1 MNRPLLLSLNLF
13 FYACA
18 FCAVQD
24 SPVFVV
30 KNQPVPATTAIAP
43 QPTRAVL
50 PNGTELGISLEGSE
64 LSFNFTRS
72 MGYVLDPHASPGCS
86 PALVGF
92 ADNSALLIWR
102 GHGADNLRDLLFARY
117 VDGQLQSASRLSFDD
132 WRTGENPAGEGPALD
147 SRGAHVAVAWFTAAD
162 GPRVNV
168 STSSNAGAQWLMPN
182 RVDDVAPIG
191 RVSVVLLDDGAQLVS
206 WVERRANDYAIL
218 LRRVSPRGTLSASA
232 ELVRQSADPGHPLL
246 TRVKDGDA
254 TPAQLLLTYTS
265 AGKPA
270 ARLITLPPA
279 AQLAES
285 DACDCDPRPE
295 DQRGY
300 AIKGRIVSIHP
311 DLGTLSLA
319 HDAVPGV
326 LKAATT
332 TLHAAPDLLASA
344 KTGARILARIE
355 RIGPDWWL
363 FNPRT
368 LITP

>member
-1 MNRPLLLSLNLF
+1 MPSGVIRRVSFYFLALLL
-13 FYACA
+13 
-18 FCAVQD
+18 AVISRAQTD
-24 SPVFVV
+24 SPRFVIQ
-30 KNQPVPATTAIAP
+30 KQPAPPPAVSSPAAGINRVTFPDGGTLSVQVEGNALRILREG
-43 QPTRAVL
+43 QP
-50 PNGTELGISLEGSE
+50 PYI
-64 LSFNFTRS
+64 
-72 MGYVLDPHASPGCS
+72 LDPHTGTDSP
-86 PALVGF
+86 
-92 ADNSALLIWR
+92 
-102 GHGADNLRDLLFARY
+102 
-117 VDGQLQSASRLSFDD
+117 
-132 WRTGENPAGEGPALD
+132 PALD
-147 SRGAHVAVAWFTAAD
+147 ARGPHVVVAWFSIAD

-182 RVDDVAPIG
+182 RVDDVAPVG

-206 WVERRANDYAIL
+206 WVERSAADYLIL
-218 LRRVSPRGTLSASA
+218 LRRVSSRGTLSVPA
-232 ELVRQSADPGHPLL
+232 ELVRQTDDPGHPRL

-254 TPAQLLLTYTS
+254 TPAQLLLTY
-265 AGKPA
+265 AAAGGKPA
-270 ARLITLPPA
+270 ARLITLPPS
-279 AQLAES
+279 AQLAET

-300 AIKGRIVSIHP
+300 AIKGRIVSINP

-344 KTGARILARIE
+344 KTGTRILARIE

-368 LITP
+368 LVSP

>member
-1 MNRPLLLSLNLF
+1 MHRCAPVFFLALLLGLITH
-13 FYACA
+13 ARA
-18 FCAVQD
+18 D
-24 SPVFVV
+24 SPRFVIQ
-30 KNQPVPATTAIAP
+30 NQPAPLPAVPAPAADGSRVTFPDGGTLSARIEGNSLRILRDR
-43 QPTRAVL
+43 QP
-50 PNGTELGISLEGSE
+50 P
-64 LSFNFTRS
+64 
-72 MGYVLDPHASPGCS
+72 YVLDPET
-86 PALVGF
+86 
-92 ADNSALLIWR
+92 
-102 GHGADNLRDLLFARY
+102 GAD
-117 VDGQLQSASRLSFDD
+117 S
-132 WRTGENPAGEGPALD
+132 PPALD
-147 SRGAHVAVAWFTAAD
+147 ARGPHVVVAWFSLAD

-206 WVERRANDYAIL
+206 WVERPANDYVVL
-218 LRRVSPRGTLSASA
+218 LRRVSSRGTLSVPA
-232 ELVRQSADPGHPLL
+232 ELVRQSADPGHPRL

-279 AQLAES
+279 TQLAES

-344 KTGARILARIE
+344 KTGTRILARIE

-363 FNPRT
+363 FSPRT
-368 LITP
+368 LLTP